1 MTETISVDRDELLYA
16 INTAK
21 GFAAKDSYMEAINL
35 VHVRTDADWLIVEAT
50 DRYKVVQ
57 IRLDRNGENEVEG
70 SIPLGLVPAVV
81 AHLKSLPAA
90 PAEVELGRDGDSF
103 SVGHIKCPQGEKEFP
118 PVSKLFPD
126 ELPEGGRF
134 SLSDQNMKLFS
145 LIKKRSRTDQSVVSI
160 YAQPDCKPVLVTR
173 GENLRALVSAVKHDE
188 PVPYVW

>member
-21 GFAAKDSYMEAINL
+21 GFAAKDPYVKVLNL

-57 IRLDRNGENEVEG
+57 IRLDRNGEGEVEG

-81 AHLKSLPAA
+81 AHLKSLPAV

-103 SVGHIKCPQGEKEFP
+103 SVGDIKCPQGEEEFP
-118 PVSKLFPD
+118 AVSKLFPD

-134 SLSDQNMKLFS
+134 SLNDQNMKLFS

-160 YAQPDCKPVLVTR
+160 YAQPDGKPVLVTR
-173 GENLRALVSAVKHDE
+173 GENLRALVSAAKHDE